1 MSLRLD
7 WKSVKNY
14 EIVCEM
20 DNPDNPGH
28 RTNTPVVFA
37 MGVLMMHTGIGHL
50 THQNAEEFYVRAR
63 LVEVCFG
70 GGLLTKRGKTVGITP
85 EDVYAHIG
93 LKANVSTYTPA
104 QFYKHLREDVVREL
118 REHYR
123 YIAKQREAEVKVR
136 VMATVEGDQDLRRL
150 AE

>member
-1 MSLRLD
+1 MPLTLD
-7 WKSVKNY
+7 WRDVIDY
-14 EIVCEM
+14 ENVCEM

-70 GGLLTKRGKTVGITP
+70 GGLLTKHGETVGITP

-93 LKANVSTYTPA
+93 LKANVSTYTSA

-123 YIAKQREAEVKVR
+123 HIAKQREAEVKAR